1 METGKLEIP
10 KDNSIPKIAEGTDSQ
25 SFLNNLM
32 DMNFYIENKNYIYI
46 LLVIIALVIIGFYI
60 YKKYIK
66 LNQIKLDSPNNNKKE
81 KEKEKGK
88 KEKDSENEE
97 DDKKILNPMEKYYII
112 DKKGN
117 PILINPFL
125 NDLLTNNLVSGKEFE
140 GLLKVNKE
148 LNTELEKIKNDN
160 SKKQKEREKE
170 KERPKLSHP
179 NENTNQNIPENI
191 LMTDAED
198 ENLATQD
205 LTDGEIAELK
215 KQLQILQRN
224 QNYKVMAQNDEDDD

>member
-10 KDNSIPKIAEGTDSQ
+10 KDNSISKIVEGSDSQ
-25 SFLNNLM
+25 SFLNNLI
-32 DMNFYIENKNYIYI
+32 DINFYIENKNYIYI
-46 LLVIIALVIIGFYI
+46 LLVIIALAIIGFYLH
-60 YKKYIK
+60 KKYF
-66 LNQIKLDSPNNNKKE
+66 KLDPPNNKKQKKENEKE
-81 KEKEKGK
+81 KEKEKN
-88 KEKDSENEE
+88 SENDDDE
-97 DDKKILNPMEKYYII
+97 DDKKILNPMEKYYIV

-125 NDLLTNNLVSGKEFE
+125 NDLLTNNIVSGKDFE
-140 GLLKVNKE
+140 ELLKSNKE
-148 LNTELEKIKNDN
+148 LRVELEKIKNDN
-160 SKKQKEREKE
+160 SKKQKEKEKEKE

-179 NENTNQNIPENI
+179 NENTNQNIPDNI
-191 LMTDAED
+191 LMTDVED